1 MTSNPLEPPQAEP
14 LPDDLAGALTAARAE
29 LDHIGSPVVYLPS
42 TPSTNDVAA
51 QLAEAGGA
59 DGTTV
64 VADAQTSGRGR
75 LGRTWFS
82 PAGAGLYV
90 SVIIRPGAPGGPQGA
105 RESRT
110 DARVPPPSRLTLLAG
125 VSLGEAVRSSTG
137 LPAEIKWPNDLVFCG
152 KKLAGILAEGALQQ
166 GVLEYV
172 ILGIGINVRAVS
184 YPPDIAHRA
193 SSLEAEL
200 GRPVDRGLLLA
211 TLLVNLGRAR
221 RALREDAVHSWFD
234 RWRALSPSAAGAL
247 VEWRAPDGVRRGRT
261 AGLDHDGALLVRS
274 DRGVERVSSGEIIWL

>member
-1 MTSNPLEPPQAEP
+1 MNSNPLEPAQAEP
-14 LPDDLAGALTAARAE
+14 LPDDLAVALSAARGG
-29 LDHIGSPVVYLPS
+29 LDRIGWRVVYLPS

-51 QLAEAGGA
+51 RLAEAGGA

-64 VADAQTSGRGR
+64 IADTQTSGRGR

-82 PAGAGLYV
+82 PPGAGLYV
-90 SVIIRPGAPGGPQGA
+90 SVIVRLEAPGGPGPEGEA
-105 RESRT
+105 RTVAQVSS
-110 DARVPPPSRLTLLAG
+110 PSRLTLLAG
-125 VSLGEAVRSSTG
+125 VSLAEAVRSSTG
-137 LPAEIKWPNDLVFCG
+137 LPAEIKWPNDLVFSG
-152 KKLAGILAEGALQQ
+152 RKLAGILAEGALQQ

-172 ILGIGINVRAVS
+172 VLGIGINVRAVS

-193 SSLEAEL
+193 SSLETEL

-221 RALREDAVHSWFD
+221 QALREDEVAGWFG
-234 RWRALSPSAAGAL
+234 RWRALSPSAAGAF

-261 AGLDHDGALLVRS
+261 AGLDDDGALLVQS

>member
-1 MTSNPLEPPQAEP
+1 MKSNPLELTQTDP
-14 LPDDLAGALTAARAE
+14 LPDDLAVALSAARGD
-29 LDHIGSPVVYLPS
+29 LDRIGSRVVYLSS

-51 QLAEAGGA
+51 RLAEAGGA

-64 VADAQTSGRGR
+64 IADTQTSGRGR

-82 PAGAGLYV
+82 PPGAGLYV
-90 SVIIRPGAPGGPQGA
+90 SVIVRIGTPDSLRPEGDT
-105 RESRT
+105 RT
-110 DARVPPPSRLTLLAG
+110 VAQVPPPSRLTLLAG
-125 VSLGEAVRSSTG
+125 VSLAEAVRSSTG
-137 LPAEIKWPNDLVFCG
+137 LPAEIKWPNDLVFSG

-166 GVLEYV
+166 GVLEFV
-172 ILGIGINVRAVS
+172 VLGLGINVRAVS

-193 SSLEAEL
+193 SSLETEL

-221 RALREDAVHSWFD
+221 QAFRHGGGAGWFD
-234 RWRALSPSAAGAL
+234 RWRALSPSAAGAF

-261 AGLDHDGALLVRS
+261 AGLGDDGALLVRS